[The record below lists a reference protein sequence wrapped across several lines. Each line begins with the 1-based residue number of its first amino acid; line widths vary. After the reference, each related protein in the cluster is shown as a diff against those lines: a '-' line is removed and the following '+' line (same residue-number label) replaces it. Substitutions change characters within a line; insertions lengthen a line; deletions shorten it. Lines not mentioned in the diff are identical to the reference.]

1 MGGVD
6 DIMAQTVSFKMNE
19 IYREEVSRLLSSRNK
34 SKILHRSGDIDASG
48 DEVEEPFRDF
58 LRRRLPNK
66 YYVGHGHIVDRNLTC
81 SPQIDVIIADNS
93 ATPILFEGENGT
105 QYFPYESVYAIGEVK
120 STYYNRGN
128 VFKKW
133 AATCET
139 LANTLSR
146 EAAPPRYLGNGIHL
160 SEMLTIGE
168 TRPLRNPLLSFVVCF
183 DAGDANEVA
192 LRDELGGIADK
203 FLPAISL
210 FLDGSIVIKCGL
222 KEVDG
227 RATIDSMELDP
238 IRVAESE
245 DSYWMRCLFSGESH
259 NDGQALGYFMLS
271 LFRHLTNCVL
281 MPPPLDD
288 YLKNVIHQGTHSIET
303 LSFEGMV
310 KGMELENT
318 PLPSEFVKEVKRLVA
333 EGTPL
338 SKALSQL
345 TQK

>member
-1 MGGVD
+1 
-6 DIMAQTVSFKMNE
+6 
-19 IYREEVSRLLSSRNK
+19 
-34 SKILHRSGDIDASG
+34 
-48 DEVEEPFRDF
+48 
-58 LRRRLPNK
+58 
-66 YYVGHGHIVDRNLTC
+66 
-81 SPQIDVIIADNS
+81 
-93 ATPILFEGENGT
+93 
-105 QYFPYESVYAIGEVK
+105 
-120 STYYNRGN
+120 
-128 VFKKW
+128 
-133 AATCET
+133 
-139 LANTLSR
+139 
-146 EAAPPRYLGNGIHL
+146 
-160 SEMLTIGE
+160 
-168 TRPLRNPLLSFVVCF
+168 VCF